1 MFNAMVRAEIWLQ
14 ENLDKPL
21 GIEALAE
28 HLGYSPSQVRR
39 QFRQCFHTSPN
50 AYREKRRLERATVL
64 LAFTLKNIAQIAH
77 YCGYS
82 NHSSFSRAFQRQHGV
97 SPRNFRHAL
106 RRNLSQEL
114 YAPATSIGYTP
125 PVDCITS
132 IEKSAARQTVMMR
145 LYQPLEQIEGL
156 GNSARHADNLESLT
170 SRLASATPIVALPD
184 ALAAKVGELEGL
196 MGNAYPTPAA
206 RTDVGLYLN
215 SDQTASDMALPIPYR
230 RLDLGSHYYAK
241 TVYQKTEHFHHV
253 LNQVLYQLVLGKVT
267 PLQISGEPPQI
278 LWYPD
283 HLELRIPLV
292 EEHKLEGI
300 D

>member
-14 ENLDKPL
+14 ETLDKPL
-21 GIEALAE
+21 GIDALAE

-64 LAFTLKNIAQIAH
+64 LAFTQKNIAQIAL

-97 SPRNFRHAL
+97 SPRTFRQAL

-125 PVDCITS
+125 PIEAITS
-132 IEKSAARQTVMMR
+132 IEKCTARQAVMMR
-145 LYQPLEQIEGL
+145 FYQALEHIEGL
-156 GNSARHADNLESLT
+156 GNSARHADNLECLT
-170 SRLASATPIVALPD
+170 SRLATATPIVALPD
-184 ALAAKVGELEGL
+184 ALATKVGELEGL
-196 MGNAYPTPAA
+196 MGNAYPNPAV
-206 RTDVGLYLN
+206 RTDVGLYL
-215 SDQTASDMALPIPYR
+215 SGDQTASDVALPIPFR
-230 RLDLGSHYYAK
+230 RLDLEPHYYAK
-241 TVYQKTEHFHHV
+241 TVFQKKEHFHHV

-278 LWYPD
+278 LWRPN

-292 EEHKLEGI
+292 EEHKLDGI
-300 D
+300 G